1 MQAGLTIHVGG
12 HAEFVTTHERKQF
25 TSTDSSPV
33 MTAFADSD
41 RVREHTHPE
50 VLARLDIDTAARL
63 MDICRD
69 PGAIRERLAELDSE
83 WDIERTLEVNAAS
96 LILGGTALSAM
107 TGRRSLLV
115 VPLVVSGFLIQHA
128 VQGWCPPLA
137 LFRRLGIRTH
147 LEIDAERAALLS
159 CLADVH
165 DDSVARSRLR
175 SGLPEPMGHT
185 S

>member
-1 MQAGLTIHVGG
+1 MIHVGG
-12 HAEFVTTHERKQF
+12 HAELVTTHERKQF
-25 TSTDSSPV
+25 TSTDSSAV

-69 PGAIRERLAELDSE
+69 PEAIRERLAELDSE

-96 LILGGTALSAM
+96 LIFGGTALSAM
-107 TGRRSLLV
+107 TGRRSLLL

-137 LFRRLGIRTH
+137 LFRRLGVRTH

-175 SGLPEPMGHT
+175 SGLPEPIGHT